1 MCGIVGY
8 IGNNAVAD
16 KLIDGLKN
24 LEYRGYDSAGI
35 ALNDNQ
41 KIEVFKAQGKL
52 ANLKAVLQQNN
63 ISQNPSHIGIGH
75 IRWATHGAPTVENA
89 HPHISND
96 GNLVLVHN
104 GIIEN
109 YKELREK
116 LEQQGVHFYSQT
128 DTEVAVHLFAE
139 EYKKFGSL
147 EAAVRSGLA
156 YLKGA
161 FAFCIMHHN
170 EQDRMIAVRK
180 NAPLIIGCN
189 QNENYIASDITALLG
204 KVKKVIYLDDNEMAV
219 VKKDSVV
226 VKDVFGNI
234 VLKKAEEINMKADL
248 IDKQGYEHFMLKE
261 IAEQPIIIRKIL
273 QKHVQ
278 NNKIIL
284 NEDKLNIDWK
294 KVKDITFV
302 ACGTSLHAAM
312 VAQKV
317 WENWLNIPV
326 RVEAASEFIY
336 QKNLLNENSLVIGI
350 SQSGETAD
358 TITALKQAQN
368 LNTQIL
374 VVTNRLDSTI
384 VRYAQS
390 VIGLDAGVEISV
402 AATKSY
408 LAQLITFYWV
418 GLYVAQEQNLL
429 SQNEIVSLL
438 ESFEKIPE
446 QIEEILSN
454 KSQIE
459 EIAKQ
464 IKNYPAAIFISR
476 AFNLPT
482 AYEGAL
488 KLKEISYINANAYP
502 AGELK
507 HGPIALLDENMP
519 VIALLEQDKTYA
531 KLISNCEEAKA
542 RHAFLIGIGGEK
554 LSNIFDAFI
563 KTPETLSCFSPL
575 LMCVPVQLLAYY
587 TAKALNRE
595 IDQPRN
601 LAKSVTVE

>member
-16 KLIDGLKN
+16 KLMDGLKN

-52 ANLKAVLQQNN
+52 ANLKAVLLQNN

-156 YLKGA
+156 CLKGA

-170 EQDRMIAVRK
+170 EQDKMIAVRK

-219 VKKDSVV
+219 VKKDSVI
-226 VKDVFGNI
+226 VKDIFGNI
-234 VLKKAEEINMKADL
+234 VLKKSEEINMKADL

-429 SQNEIVSLL
+429 SQDEIVSLL

-446 QIEEILSN
+446 QIEEILSH

-464 IKNYPAAIFISR
+464 IKNYPSAIFISR

-519 VIALLEQDKTYA
+519 VIALLEQDETYA

-563 KTPETLSCFSPL
+563 KTPKTLSCFSPL